1 MRPRTIINMQLFPF
15 LSLTLFLTYSQ
26 AVFGSSSNSYVKLP
40 VQKLA
45 NIPNTNLQDASGISK
60 RSEAFNSTIINM
72 FASAGIYVVEMQIG
86 TPPQTAYLQLD
97 TGSSDMCV
105 NEADSAYCKSL
116 ADDNNIWTSNYE
128 LTATASEISSTT
140 TSSKASNTPC
150 SYWGTF
156 SPNVS
161 STFKYNETI
170 FNISYADNS
179 YYAGTYGTD
188 VVSLG
193 NITLSN
199 FTFGV
204 SNDTTMS
211 YGILGVSLPSAE
223 QTDDTE
229 DALSSNTTPFIYNN
243 FPMALKSQGKIE
255 KIAYSLFL
263 NEPSARFGSILFG
276 AVDKSEYS
284 GQLYTLPMLQ
294 AYNTLDALYSGMF
307 VTAQSA
313 AIIDSK
319 SGNKTVSE
327 VQFPV
332 LFDSGTST
340 SVLPTEIADAI
351 GRSFDGKYSSDD
363 EGYIFDCSKVN
374 NTQLS
379 IDFGG
384 FNISANISNF
394 VTPLTKDHCVLNIM
408 ASDAVF
414 VLGDD
419 FLVDTYVVFDLE
431 SHEVSVA
438 QASFNNEEEDIE
450 IISDSVPGATP
461 APGYSST
468 WVYTPGSP
476 IGTGDFINVSWTSY
490 SEFSQYTTTY
500 ATESLSDGVSS
511 SSSSSS
517 SSETATKKKNSG
529 YRCRRSPFSF
539 SLLSVLSYFLL

>member
-1 MRPRTIINMQLFPF
+1 MATNVIMSGQRFKPF
-15 LSLTLFLTYSQ
+15 CV
-26 AVFGSSSNSYVKLP
+26 AAFGSSSNSYVKFP
-40 VQKLA
+40 VQKLG
-45 NIPNTNLQDASGISK
+45 NIPNSASGISK
-60 RSEAFNSTIINM
+60 RSEAFNSTLINV
-72 FASAGIYVVEMQIG
+72 FASADMYVVKMEIG

-105 NEADSAYCKSL
+105 NEADSSYCKSL
-116 ADDNNIWTSNYE
+116 ADDDNIWTSNYE
-128 LTATASEISSTT
+128 LTATASEISSST

-156 SPNVS
+156 SPNIS

-170 FNISYADNS
+170 FDLTYGDGT
-179 YYAGTYGTD
+179 YYRGTYGTD

-204 SNDTTMS
+204 SNDTTING
-211 YGILGVSLPSAE
+211 GILGISLPSE
-223 QTDDTE
+223 EETDGIE
-229 DALSSNTTPFIYNN
+229 NALSSDTTPFVYDN
-243 FPMALKSQGKIE
+243 FPMALKRQGKIE

-263 NEPSARFGSILFG
+263 NEPNARFGSILFG
-276 AVDKSEYS
+276 AVDKSKYT

-294 AYNTLDALYSGMF
+294 AYNTFDAGGPGMYI
-307 VTAQSA
+307 TAQSV
-313 AIIDSK
+313 AILDSV

-340 SVLPTEIADAI
+340 SALPTEIADAI
-351 GRSFDGKYSSDD
+351 GRSFDGKYSSDNQ
-363 EGYIFDCSKVN
+363 GYIFDCSKVN
-374 NTQLS
+374 NTLLS

-394 VTPLTKDHCVLNIM
+394 VIPLTKDHCLLQIE
-408 ASDAVF
+408 ASDTMSA
-414 VLGDD
+414 LGDA
-419 FLVDTYVVFDLE
+419 FLVDTYVVYDLE

-438 QASFNNEEEDIE
+438 QASFNSEEEDIE

-490 SEFSQYTTTY
+490 SEFSQYKSVY
-500 ATESLSDGVSS
+500 ATASVSGDVSS
-511 SSSSSS
+511 SASSSS

>member
-1 MRPRTIINMQLFPF
+1 MQVFPF
-15 LSLTLFLTYSQ
+15 LSLTLLLTYSQ
-26 AVFGSSSNSYVKLP
+26 AAFGSSSNSYVKLP

-45 NIPNTNLQDASGISK
+45 NIPNSASVISK
-60 RSEAFNSTIINM
+60 RSEAFNSTLINM
-72 FASAGIYVVEMQIG
+72 FSSAHIYVVEMEIG
-86 TPPQTAYLQLD
+86 TPPQAAYFQLD
-97 TGSSDMCV
+97 TGSSDMCA
-105 NEADSAYCKSL
+105 NEADSSYCESFS
-116 ADDNNIWTSNYE
+116 DESNIWTSNYE
-128 LTATASEISSTT
+128 LTATASEISSTA
-140 TSSKASNTPC
+140 TSSKAYNTPC

-170 FNISYADNS
+170 FNISYADNM

-204 SNDTTMS
+204 SNDTKMS
-211 YGILGVSLPSAE
+211 YGILGVSLPSVE
-223 QTDDTE
+223 ETDDIE
-229 DALSSNTTPFIYNN
+229 DALSSNTTPFVYEN

-263 NEPSARFGSILFG
+263 NEPNARFGSILFG
-276 AVDKSEYS
+276 AVDKSKYS

-394 VTPLTKDHCVLNIM
+394 VTPLTKDHCVLQILP
-408 ASDAVF
+408 SDTVS
-414 VLGDD
+414 VLGDA
-419 FLVDTYVVFDLE
+419 FLVDTYVVYDLE

-468 WVYTPGSP
+468 WVYTPGGP
-476 IGTGDFINVSWTSY
+476 IGTGDFLNVSWTSY

>member
-1 MRPRTIINMQLFPF
+1 MQLFPF
-15 LSLTLFLTYSQ
+15 LSLTLFLTYSE

-40 VQKLA
+40 IQKLA
-45 NIPNTNLQDASGISK
+45 NIPNINLEDASGISK
-60 RSEAFNSTIINM
+60 RSEAFNSTLINM
-72 FASAGIYVVEMQIG
+72 FASADRYVVEMEIG
-86 TPPQTAYLQLD
+86 TPPQTAYLVLD

-105 NEADSAYCKSL
+105 NEADTTYCESL
-116 ADDNNIWTSNYE
+116 ADGNDVWTSNYE
-128 LTATASEISSTT
+128 LTATASEISSTA
-140 TSSKASNTPC
+140 TSHKTYNTPC

-156 SPNVS
+156 NPNTS
-161 STFKYNETI
+161 STFKFNETV
-170 FNISYADNS
+170 FNTTYGDNS
-179 YYAGTYGTD
+179 YFAGTYGTD

-204 SNDTTMS
+204 SDDTVSSMGVL
-211 YGILGVSLPSAE
+211 GISLPFVE
-223 QTDDTE
+223 ETNIFQLT
-229 DALSSNTTPFIYNN
+229 SNTKPFVYDN
-243 FPMALKSQGKIE
+243 FPMALKNQGKIK

-263 NEPSARFGSILFG
+263 NELNARFGSILFG
-276 AVDKSEYS
+276 AVDKSKYS

-294 AYNTLDALYSGMF
+294 AFNTFDSEFAGMF
-307 VTAQSA
+307 VTAQSV
-313 AIIDSK
+313 AILDSK

-332 LFDSGTST
+332 VFDSGTSY
-340 SVLPTEIADAI
+340 SSLPTEIADAI
-351 GRSFDGKYSSDD
+351 GRSFDGKYSSDNR
-363 EGYIFDCSKVN
+363 GYIFDCSKVN
-374 NTQLS
+374 NTLLS

-394 VTPLTKDHCVLNIM
+394 VTPLHEHCLLNIM
-408 ASDAVF
+408 ASDSMF
-414 VLGDD
+414 SLGDA
-419 FLVDTYVVFDLE
+419 FLMDTYVVYDLE
-431 SHEVSVA
+431 NHEVSLA

-476 IGTGDFINVSWTSY
+476 IGTGDFVNVSWTSY
-490 SEFSQYTTTY
+490 SEFSQYKSIY

>member
-1 MRPRTIINMQLFPF
+1 
-15 LSLTLFLTYSQ
+15 TLFLTYSK

-40 VQKLA
+40 IQKLA
-45 NIPNTNLQDASGISK
+45 NIPNINLEDASGISK
-60 RSEAFNSTIINM
+60 RSEAFNSTLINM
-72 FASAGIYVVEMQIG
+72 FASAGIYVVEMQVG

-105 NEADSAYCKSL
+105 NEANTSYCESL
-116 ADDNNIWTSNYE
+116 ADGHDVWTSNYE
-128 LTATASEISSTT
+128 LTATATEISSTA
-140 TSSKASNTPC
+140 TSRKAYNTPC

-156 SPNVS
+156 NPNTS
-161 STFKYNETI
+161 STFKYNETN
-170 FNISYADNS
+170 FRVTYADNS

-204 SNDTTMS
+204 ANDTEK
-211 YGILGVSLPSAE
+211 YNGILGISLPSAE
-223 QTDDTE
+223 ETDE
-229 DALSSNTTPFIYNN
+229 SGMPSGKTPFVYEN

-263 NEPSARFGSILFG
+263 NERNARFGSILFG
-276 AVDKSEYS
+276 AVDKSKYS

-294 AYNTLDALYSGMF
+294 AYNSLDANNPGMF
-307 VTAQSA
+307 VTAQSV
-313 AIIDSK
+313 AILDSK

-340 SVLPTEIADAI
+340 SLLPTEIADAI
-351 GRSFDGKYSSDD
+351 GKIFDGKYSSDNQ
-363 EGYIFDCSKVN
+363 GYIFDCSKVN
-374 NTQLS
+374 DTLLS
-379 IDFGG
+379 VDFGG

-394 VTPLTKDHCVLNIM
+394 VTPLKDHCVLDIM
-408 ASDAVF
+408 ASDEVF
-414 VLGDD
+414 LLGDD
-419 FLVDTYVVFDLE
+419 FLVDTYAVYDLE
-431 SHEVSVA
+431 NHEVSLA
-438 QASFNNEEEDIE
+438 QASFNSQEEDIE

-476 IGTGDFINVSWTSY
+476 IGTGEFYNVSRTSS
-490 SEFSQYTTTY
+490 SESSQYQSFY
-500 ATESLSDGVSS
+500 STEISDGTSS
-511 SSSSSS
+511 SSSGSS
-517 SSETATKKKNSG
+517 SSETTTKKKNSG
-529 YRCRRSPFSF
+529 YRCRHSSFSF
-539 SLLSVLSYFLL
+539 SILSVISYFLL

>member
-1 MRPRTIINMQLFPF
+1 MQLFPF
-15 LSLTLFLTYSQ
+15 LSLTLLLTYFQ
-26 AVFGSSSNSYVKLP
+26 AAFGSSSNSYVKFP

-45 NIPNTNLQDASGISK
+45 NIPNSASGISK
-60 RSEAFNSTIINM
+60 RSEAFNSTLINV
-72 FASAGIYVVEMQIG
+72 FASADMYVVKMEIG

-105 NEADSAYCKSL
+105 NEADSSYCKSL
-116 ADDNNIWTSNYE
+116 ADDDNIWTSNYE
-128 LTATASEISSTT
+128 LTATASEISSST

-156 SPNVS
+156 SPNIS

-170 FNISYADNS
+170 FDLTYGDGT
-179 YYAGTYGTD
+179 YYRGTYGMD

-204 SNDTTMS
+204 SNDTTIS
-211 YGILGVSLPSAE
+211 SGILGVSLPSVE
-223 QTDDTE
+223 ETDEIENVMSPD
-229 DALSSNTTPFIYNN
+229 TTPYVYDN
-243 FPMALKSQGKIE
+243 FPMALKRQGKIE

-263 NEPSARFGSILFG
+263 NEPNARFGSILFG
-276 AVDKSEYS
+276 AVDKSKYS
-284 GQLYTLPMLQ
+284 GQLYTLPMLK
-294 AYNTLDALYSGMF
+294 AYNTLDSSAGMEI
-307 VTAQSA
+307 TAQSV
-313 AIIDSK
+313 AILDSK

-332 LFDSGTST
+332 LFDSGTSY

-351 GRSFDGKYSSDD
+351 GRSFDGKYSSDNQ
-363 EGYIFDCSKVN
+363 GYIFDCSKVN
-374 NTQLS
+374 NTLLS

-384 FNISANISNF
+384 FNISANISNS
-394 VTPLTKDHCVLNIM
+394 VTPITKDHCLLNIE
-408 ASDAVF
+408 ADDSGY
-414 VLGDD
+414 VLGDA
-419 FLVDTYVVFDLE
+419 FLIDTYVVFDLE

-476 IGTGDFINVSWTSY
+476 IGTGDFLNVSWTSY
-490 SEFSQYTTTY
+490 SEFSQYKSIF
-500 ATESLSDGVSS
+500 ATESVKDGVSS
-511 SSSSSS
+511 SSTSSS